1 VLWIPH
7 ADISRQDI
15 ARFVA
20 KERIADE
27 TLRDAIRRAEAG
39 QIDADLGGGVIKQ
52 RVARSGGGKSGGYRT
67 IVFYRRDT
75 RAVFA
80 YGFAKNDRDNID
92 PNELRD
98 FRDAA
103 RTILALTEADMNKA
117 VTNGAFREITEDE

>member
-39 QIDADLGGGVIKQ
+39 QIDADLGGGVIQQ

-67 IVFYRRDT
+67 IVFYRRGT

>member
-1 VLWIPH
+1 MRIFLAKIF
-7 ADISRQDI
+7 
-15 ARFVA
+15 ARFAA

-27 TLRDAIRRAEAG
+27 TLRDAIRRMEAG

-67 IVFYRRDT
+67 IVFYRRGS

-92 PNELRD
+92 PDELRD

-103 RTILALTEADMNKA
+103 RTILALTETDMNKA